1 MFRKNLKYVYFII
14 FIFFAAVAFTYFS
27 SQQKSCQKLNCLVMK
42 NLDQFQTKEVY
53 QDDPKTY
60 RALLSFDED
69 LLRVEV
75 NSAITENEAEKQIQA
90 QITRMKALF
99 EKATAPYPGEI
110 SDVIQCE
117 WEFRPISGT
126 SYQNNIQISH
136 FTGFLNSRLVFGACT
151 ADQAV
156 YRGILAL
163 FYCSGQKQLFQLEII
178 APAEKFK
185 ASPENYTQILQS
197 LACKK

>member
-14 FIFFAAVAFTYFS
+14 FIFFAAGVFAYFS
-27 SQQKSCQKLNCLVMK
+27 SQQKSCQKLSCLVMK

-60 RALLSFDED
+60 RALLWFDED

-75 NSAITENEAEKQIQA
+75 NSAIANDEAEKQIQA

-99 EKATAPYPGEI
+99 EKAAAPYPGEV
-110 SDVIQCE
+110 SDVIQCPE
-117 WEFRPISGT
+117 EFRPIFGT
-126 SYQNNIQISH
+126 TNQNNLQISH

-151 ADQAV
+151 ADQVIYQAV
-156 YRGILAL
+156 LAL
-163 FYCSGQKQLFQLEII
+163 FYCPEQKQLFQLEII

-185 ASPENYTQILQS
+185 ASPEKYNQRLKS
-197 LACKK
+197 LACKD